1 MDAPLVS
8 INTLTYNHAPYI
20 RQCLDGIMM
29 QKTTFSF
36 ELLIHD
42 DASTDGT
49 ADIIREYEARYPNII
64 KPIYQTE
71 NQFSTKGAVYVERD
85 LQLARAKGKYIA
97 MCEGDDY
104 WIDPL
109 KLQKQVDF
117 LESHPDYSI
126 CGGKYW
132 VMNTENPDNLF
143 EQSWMIRGMAE
154 HPEGRTVTLDNIFDN
169 YLFWFLSICIRREC
183 IKDLNKFSSSKDDVF
198 YAVALDKG
206 KGFIFPDYF
215 GVYRQ
220 HPGGM
225 WSSISY
231 HQRKRQNYPML
242 QEMYPHFYHKSKS
255 FRKWYYRDIMGLYF
269 FDITESKHI
278 LKDYLKMVKFTFSGS
293 LDTFPYRI
301 KYFTRDSFKYL
312 FRYIRKKL
320 R

>member
-1 MDAPLVS
+1 METPLVS

-20 RQCLDGIMM
+20 RQCLDGIVM
-29 QKTTFSF
+29 QKTTFPF

-49 ADIIREYEARYPNII
+49 ADIIREYEAKYPDIV

-71 NQFSTKGAVYVERD
+71 NRHSRGLSINCE
-85 LQLARAKGKYIA
+85 LQYPRFKGKYIA
-97 MCEGDDY
+97 MIEGDDY

-117 LESHPDYSI
+117 LENHPDYSI
-126 CGGKYW
+126 CGGRYW
-132 VMNTENPDNLF
+132 VIEEGKSDELS
-143 EQSWMIRGMAE
+143 EKDWMIKGLKKY
-154 HPEGRTVTLDNIFDN
+154 PNGRTITLDTVFDK
-169 YLFWFLSICIRREC
+169 YLLWYLTVCCRKEC
-183 IKDLNKFSSSKDDVF
+183 IDSLQRFHYTKDDVIF
-198 YAVALDKG
+198 AASLELG

-215 GVYRQ
+215 GVYRMHQ
-220 HPGGM
+220 GGI
-225 WSSISY
+225 WAGINY
-231 HQRKRQNYPML
+231 HQRKKQNLPIL
-242 QEMYPHFYHKSKS
+242 KEMHQHFYHKSKS

-269 FDITESKHI
+269 FDLTSSKHI
-278 LKDYLKMVKFTFSGS
+278 LKDYWKMVKFTFSGS

-301 KYFTRDSFKYL
+301 KYFTRDSFKYF

>member
-1 MDAPLVS
+1 MDTPLVS

-29 QKTTFSF
+29 QKTTFPF
-36 ELLIHD
+36 EVLIHD

-49 ADIIREYEARYPNII
+49 ADIIREYEVRYPDII

-71 NQFSTKGAVYVERD
+71 NHYSKGFSINKEFMFPRI
-85 LQLARAKGKYIA
+85 RGKYVA
-97 MCEGDDY
+97 FCEGDDY

-109 KLQKQVDF
+109 KLQKQIDF

-126 CGGKYW
+126 CGGRYW

-143 EQSWMIRGMAE
+143 EQSWMINGMAK
-154 HPEGRTVTLDNIFDN
+154 HPEGRTITLDSFFDN
-169 YLFWFLSICIRREC
+169 YLLWILTTCLRSEC
-183 IKDLNKFSSSKDDVF
+183 LKDLNNFGFIKDDIVF
-198 YAVALDKG
+198 AVALEKG

-220 HPGGM
+220 HPGGI
-225 WSSISY
+225 WAGINY
-231 HQRKRQNYPML
+231 HQKKKQNYPIL
-242 QEMYPHFYHKSKS
+242 QEMHPHFYHKSKS
-255 FRKWYYRDIMGLYF
+255 FRKWYFRDIIGLYF
-269 FDITESKHI
+269 FDITQSNHI
-278 LKDYLKMVKFTFSGS
+278 LKDYWKMIKFTFSGS

-301 KYFTRDSFKYL
+301 KYFTIDSFKYL
-312 FRYIRKKL
+312 FRYIRKKI